1 MRLRVTAAVAIG
13 IVLAVLLLRFA
24 VVRAD
29 PESAFARKVWPEHPA
44 VLAAS
49 AMREVGLAAAKGASP
64 SQAIFA
70 KLQKLATEAPLAV
83 EPFLVEG
90 AVAEKQG
97 KLDRAAQLYREALRR
112 DPRSIAGHYLLTDL
126 DLRSGR
132 ATDGIRELAE
142 LSRLVP
148 ASSVQLAPAIAQ
160 FSRSPGAAGE
170 LRQIFRSNPQLEQP
184 VLNVLAGDP
193 ANAQLILSVA
203 TQTKDTSG
211 APPSW
216 QQKLIET
223 MVAQGEYQQAYAIWA
238 RLSGK
243 SGSPGGLFNPD
254 FRRLSAPPPFNWSF
268 VSAEAG
274 VAEPENGSLR
284 ILFYGRDNAVL
295 AREIMLLPAG
305 RYRLGAPVTITSGNG
320 GALVWSVDC
329 LTGNKHVLD
338 LPLPAGGAALI
349 SAAFEIPEGCQ
360 AQAIEL
366 DGKIEDSPETTDSRI
381 APLSLQ
387 RIGG

>member
-90 AVAEKQG
+90 AVAEKLG

-126 DLRSGR
+126 DRRSGR

-142 LSRLVP
+142 HN
-148 ASSVQLAPAIAQ
+148 LAK
-160 FSRSPGAAGE
+160 
-170 LRQIFRSNPQLEQP
+170 
-184 VLNVLAGDP
+184 DP
-193 ANAQLILSVA
+193 
-203 TQTKDTSG
+203 
-211 APPSW
+211 P
-216 QQKLIET
+216 
-223 MVAQGEYQQAYAIWA
+223 
-238 RLSGK
+238 
-243 SGSPGGLFNPD
+243 
-254 FRRLSAPPPFNWSF
+254 
-268 VSAEAG
+268 
-274 VAEPENGSLR
+274 
-284 ILFYGRDNAVL
+284 
-295 AREIMLLPAG
+295 
-305 RYRLGAPVTITSGNG
+305 
-320 GALVWSVDC
+320 
-329 LTGNKHVLD
+329 
-338 LPLPAGGAALI
+338 
-349 SAAFEIPEGCQ
+349 
-360 AQAIEL
+360 
-366 DGKIEDSPETTDSRI
+366 
-381 APLSLQ
+381 
-387 RIGG
+387 